1 MKSKYIVFVFILTF
15 QIHAQTYYAEY
26 ELIRSINYMEFTAKS
41 ELFVDSDKTL
51 FLVHPY
57 QNLLKDGQEINND
70 SGSGIVMSGGRERCE
85 EPKKYYI
92 DYQNQKR
99 LEYLYENDCRAS
111 MWIKENYEPIEWTI
125 LNETKTIG
133 DFETIAAEAYVN
145 DRKWVVYFTLEI
157 PINHGPWRLHGLPG
171 LVLEAHSLPDGR
183 EDVYVNNDAPEL
195 YFFRLVEFK
204 EINESIEIPEIKQF
218 KSFEEYKRSMIN
230 DEVNSI
236 KYLRSSVP
244 NMDIDS
250 DIPLTKS
257 LDFIEDRKITKQS
270 ND

>member
-26 ELIRSINYMEFTAKS
+26 ELTRSINYMEFTAKS

-57 QNLLKDGQEINND
+57 KNLLKDGQEINND

-92 DYQNQKR
+92 DYRNQKR

-133 DFETIAAEAYVN
+133 DFTAIAAEAYIS
-145 DRKWVVYFTLEI
+145 DRKWIAYFTLDI
-157 PINHGPWRLHGLPG
+157 PINYGPWRLHGLPG
-171 LVLEAHSLPDGR
+171 LVLEAHSLPDEI
-183 EDVYVNNDAPEL
+183 EDVYVNQDAPEV
-195 YFFRLVEFK
+195 FSFKLVQFK
-204 EINESIEIPEIKQF
+204 ETDQSIEFPKIKST
-218 KSFEEYKRSMIN
+218 KSFDEYK
-230 DEVNSI
+230 NSIIKHETNYI

-244 NMDIDS
+244 NMELDT

-257 LDFIEDRKITKQS
+257 LDFIEDRTIKK
-270 ND
+270 